1 MVHRR
6 PHKLEIRQG
15 SITKLM
21 VSSATDQVWAMKWQ
35 KCVPSCQFITLRRE
49 VVRLLVFCRQ
59 FSLYVR
65 CGCDFLNSVK
75 PQFFTFWR
83 QNRSSAVKPYH
94 RAFNFSSW
102 YVKREA
108 KRTVPQKIVV
118 SKPFQSEISSA
129 YLMSLEVLHF
139 FQSSDISPYKSR
151 VSVQV
156 NPWHWTLFTNFNKY
170 PICSKTSHLMIQFLC
185 ARKHIVYHNAPL

>member
-1 MVHRR
+1 
-6 PHKLEIRQG
+6 
-15 SITKLM
+15 
-21 VSSATDQVWAMKWQ
+21 MKWLQ
-35 KCVPSCQFITLRRE
+35 CVPNFPFIASGGGRSLWAWKKKTFKVFDSFYLTLD
-49 VVRLLVFCRQ
+49 VVAM
-59 FSLYVR
+59 S
-65 CGCDFLNSVK
+65 SVK
-75 PQFFTFWR
+75 YSQSSLRCF
-83 QNRSSAVKPYH
+83 QNRLSAVKPYH

-118 SKPFQSEISSA
+118 SKPFQSEISSV

-170 PICSKTSHLMIQFLC
+170 PVCSKTSHLMIHHYVLES
-185 ARKHIVYHNAPL
+185 IVYHNATP

>member
-1 MVHRR
+1 M
-6 PHKLEIRQG
+6 
-15 SITKLM
+15 
-21 VSSATDQVWAMKWQ
+21 
-35 KCVPSCQFITLRRE
+35 CQISHLSHQEEEGFYERGKRKRSRYLIAFTLRSTWLRCQ
-49 VVRLLVFCRQ
+49 VSNTLSQVSGAFKNRL
-59 FSLYVR
+59 
-65 CGCDFLNSVK
+65 
-75 PQFFTFWR
+75 
-83 QNRSSAVKPYH
+83 SAVKPYH

-118 SKPFQSEISSA
+118 SKPFQSEISSV

-156 NPWHWTLFTNFNKY
+156 NP
-170 PICSKTSHLMIQFLC
+170 
-185 ARKHIVYHNAPL
+185 

>member
-1 MVHRR
+1 
-6 PHKLEIRQG
+6 
-15 SITKLM
+15 
-21 VSSATDQVWAMKWQ
+21 MKWLQ
-35 KCVPSCQFITLRRE
+35 CVPNFPFIASGGGRSLWAWKKKTFKVFDSFYLTLD
-49 VVRLLVFCRQ
+49 VVAM
-59 FSLYVR
+59 S
-65 CGCDFLNSVK
+65 SVK
-75 PQFFTFWR
+75 YSQSSLRCF
-83 QNRSSAVKPYH
+83 QNRLSAVKPYH

-118 SKPFQSEISSA
+118 SKPFQSEISSV

-156 NPWHWTLFTNFNKY
+156 NPWHWTLFTTFNKY

>member
-1 MVHRR
+1 M
-6 PHKLEIRQG
+6 
-15 SITKLM
+15 
-21 VSSATDQVWAMKWQ
+21 
-35 KCVPSCQFITLRRE
+35 CQISHLSHQEEEGFYERGKRKRSRYLIAFTLRSTWLRCQ
-49 VVRLLVFCRQ
+49 VSNTLSQVSGAFKNRL
-59 FSLYVR
+59 
-65 CGCDFLNSVK
+65 
-75 PQFFTFWR
+75 
-83 QNRSSAVKPYH
+83 SAVKPYH

-118 SKPFQSEISSA
+118 SKPFQSEISSV

-170 PICSKTSHLMIQFLC
+170 PVCSKTSHLMIHYYVLES
-185 ARKHIVYHNAPL
+185 IVYHNATP